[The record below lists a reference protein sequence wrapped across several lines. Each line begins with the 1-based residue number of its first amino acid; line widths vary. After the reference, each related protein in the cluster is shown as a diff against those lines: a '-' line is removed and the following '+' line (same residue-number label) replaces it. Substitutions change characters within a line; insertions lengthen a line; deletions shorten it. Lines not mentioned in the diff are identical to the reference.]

1 MPSNVHHSRMRVP
14 DQLRAG
20 LTTLGVICFW
30 GVLASASAQSQTTH
44 YQSHSSTH
52 YSTHER
58 TASRVRSV
66 EPKPHSVPSSV
77 VPEVLGKSSAR
88 AAVSPNKELNQ
99 LEGGSK
105 VKSTGV
111 KSAASPGPAKS
122 TREPEKH
129 NAPINFAHKELPHS
143 RHSGAAKNH

>member
-1 MPSNVHHSRMRVP
+1 MPSNVRRSRMRVP
-14 DQLRAG
+14 EQLRAG
-20 LTTLGVICFW
+20 LTTLCVICFC
-30 GVLASASAQSQTTH
+30 GLLASAQSQTTH

-52 YSTHER
+52 YSTHQR
-58 TASRVRSV
+58 TASRVRTV
-66 EPKPHSVPSSV
+66 EQKPHSVPSSV
-77 VPEVLGKSSAR
+77 VPEVLGKSSGR

-122 TREPEKH
+122 MREPEK
-129 NAPINFAHKELPHS
+129 
-143 RHSGAAKNH
+143 